1 MAKYTEWCPALEA
14 ALAEPFPAAVVKQK
28 SKGGTRIAFVPW
40 HHYVR
45 RLNALVGSGWSMGEP
60 VVREI
65 AGKLVL
71 GVPVTILGVTRVN
84 FGDED
89 EGKDDYG
96 TASTNAWAQAFKRT
110 CALFGVGLDMY
121 DKDGSGDAVV
131 QQAQRTPEPTISDR
145 ISERIAQLA
154 DPAVTLT
161 EKQNRVVKIAQAVAD
176 QKNPDPTHLAEAVAR
191 LDALAD
197 EVLSLNGVSA

>member
-14 ALAEPFPAAVVKQK
+14 ALSEPFPAAVVKQK

-60 VVREI
+60 VVREV

-71 GVPVTILGVTRVN
+71 GVPVTILGVSRVN

-110 CALFGVGLDMY
+110 CALFGIGLDMY
-121 DKDGSGDAVV
+121 DKDGSGEAVV
-131 QQAQRTPEPTISDR
+131 QQAQQEPAREASVEDKAR
-145 ISERIAQLA
+145 IMALMGERQVDAQNYAKLSKVLKKPMSA
-154 DPAVTLT
+154 
-161 EKQNRVVKIAQAVAD
+161 AVAETWT
-176 QKNPDPTHLAEAVAR
+176 KWLEAQPE
-191 LDALAD
+191 L
-197 EVLSLNGVSA
+197 ESAKVG

>member
-28 SKGGTRIAFVPW
+28 SKGGTRIAFVSW

-110 CALFGVGLDMY
+110 CALFGIGLDMY
-121 DKDGSGDAVV
+121 DKDGNGDAVV

-145 ISERIAQLA
+145 ISVLIAKFA
-154 DPAVTLT
+154 DPAVELT
-161 EKQNRVVKIAQAVAD
+161 AGQRKIVKIATSVAHAKD
-176 QKNPDPTHLAEAVAR
+176 AHPAHLAEA
-191 LDALAD
+191 LEKLEKIDQ
-197 EVLSLNGVSA
+197 EVSSLNGASA